1 MGRLRGRIQKAQRE
15 SQAETVVLSCPQCG
29 EEMAVAQDTD
39 LEYIAYQWTL
49 QSGQKSHRETPAD
62 VFVITNHRHDAENL
76 IAKATGKRWL
86 ERLENAGGH
95 YGA

>member
-1 MGRLRGRIQKAQRE
+1 M
-15 SQAETVVLSCPQCG
+15 VLVCQECG
-29 EEMAVAQDTD
+29 EEFRVGENTD
-39 LEYIAYQWTL
+39 LEFIAHQWVL